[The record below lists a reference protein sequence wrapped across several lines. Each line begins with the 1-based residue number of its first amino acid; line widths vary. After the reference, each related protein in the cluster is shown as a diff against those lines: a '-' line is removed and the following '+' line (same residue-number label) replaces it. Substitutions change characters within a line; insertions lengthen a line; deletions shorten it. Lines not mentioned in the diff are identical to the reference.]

1 MGEHRQAPDLFQPSL
16 KLDKDNSAPASQPEH
31 DQPNRERR
39 AVNGPE
45 IYDIEDLP
53 PGIQEASFGSE
64 AVKPYDI
71 EEPGE
76 ESTSEPELSSL
87 PQHIQRRYW
96 EELVSSMEDLYCD
109 SDNSSPGSI
118 SSKRGRKRKPPALTI
133 LPQAAQPEK
142 SASVSD
148 AQYASPNL
156 SPKRPRKRDKR
167 PRDRP
172 LNPAQKIRIQR
183 PRGFSG
189 SSYTSVSTDT
199 EASGT
204 NLTNGFSTPD
214 AMDLD

>member
-1 MGEHRQAPDLFQPSL
+1 MEEHGQAPDLFQPCL
-16 KLDKDNSAPASQPEH
+16 KPGEDSSTPASQAEH
-31 DQPNRERR
+31 DQPNGETP
-39 AVNGPE
+39 AVYGPE

-53 PGIQEASFGSE
+53 PNIQEASFGNE

-71 EEPGE
+71 EEPLE
-76 ESTSEPELSSL
+76 ESASEPELSSHL
-87 PQHIQRRYW
+87 QHIQRRYW

-118 SSKRGRKRKPPALTI
+118 ASKRGRKRKSAITI
-133 LPQAAQPEK
+133 LPNSAQPGE
-142 SASVSD
+142 SVSVSD

-156 SPKRPRKRDKR
+156 SPKRPRKRDER
-167 PRDRP
+167 PKDRP
-172 LNPAQKIRIQR
+172 LIPAQKIRIQR

-199 EASGT
+199 ETSGT